1 MRQWRRR
8 QAADRRTWTE
18 LTTATINDVAREAGV
33 SIKTVSRVLNR
44 EPNVRDATREAV
56 LAAARALNYQP
67 NLSARSLAGSRSFLI
82 GLFFDNPSPAYVA
95 DVQRGAV
102 SRCRQSGYHLTI
114 EPVDMEAADL
124 EDVVY
129 QAVSTLRLDGAI
141 LTPPVCDEPRVMSVL
156 ESLRTPYVRIA
167 PDGDRDRAP
176 WVGMDDR
183 AAARAMTSHLLELG
197 HTDIGFV
204 TGHPDHGAS
213 HLRLEGFL
221 QALAERGL
229 APRRGRIEQGW
240 FSFRSGF
247 EAGERLLDGA
257 DRPTAIFASN
267 DDMALGVISAAT
279 RRGIV
284 VPRDLSVAGFDDTPA
299 ARTVWPQLTT
309 IGQPIFE
316 MAAAA
321 ADLLIPGDAR
331 GPSPDQPPGR
341 IFDFR
346 LAVREST
353 SGPSR

>member
-1 MRQWRRR
+1 MS
-8 QAADRRTWTE
+8 
-18 LTTATINDVAREAGV
+18 TATINDVAREAGV

-44 EPNVRDATREAV
+44 EPNVRDVTRDAV

-102 SRCRQSGYHLTI
+102 GRCRESGYHLTI
-114 EPVDMEAADL
+114 EPVEVEMRDL
-124 EDVVY
+124 EDVVF
-129 QAVSTLRLDGAI
+129 QAVSTLRLDGVI

-156 ESLRTPYVRIA
+156 ESLNTPYVRIA
-167 PDGDRDRAP
+167 PDDNRGRAP

-183 AAARAMTSHLLELG
+183 AAARAMTEHLLELG
-197 HTDIGFV
+197 HRDIGFV

-213 HLRLEGFL
+213 HLRLEGF
-221 QALAERGL
+221 QEAMSAAGL
-229 APRRGRIEQGW
+229 RPAPGRIAQGW

-247 EAGERLLDGA
+247 EAAERILQAGG
-257 DRPTAIFASN
+257 RPTAIFASN
-267 DDMALGVISAAT
+267 DDMALGVIAAAT
-279 RRGIV
+279 RRRLT
-284 VPRDLSVAGFDDTPA
+284 VPDDLSVAGFDDTPA

-309 IGQPIFE
+309 IGQPILE

-321 ADLLIPGDAR
+321 ADLLIRGDAR
-331 GPSPDQPPGR
+331 EYPRGEPPGR
-341 IFDFR
+341 VFDFR

-353 SGPSR
+353 SRISG